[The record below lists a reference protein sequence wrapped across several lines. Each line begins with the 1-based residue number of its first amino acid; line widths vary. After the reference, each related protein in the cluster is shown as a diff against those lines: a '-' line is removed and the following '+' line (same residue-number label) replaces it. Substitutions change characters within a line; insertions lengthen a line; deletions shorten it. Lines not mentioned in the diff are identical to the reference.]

1 MPADPRMMAD
11 VLASSGG
18 AGPAPGGEGMPPVAP
33 PSGAP
38 MQPPQT
44 PEEAMMILEQFGI
57 TPEVAPI
64 VAQALLLVQQSMGGG
79 GGAPPGPP
87 QGPGGPAPVA

>member
-1 MPADPRMMAD
+1 MAADPRMMAD

-18 AGPAPGGEGMPPVAP
+18 TGPAPGGEGMPPVAP

-38 MQPPQT
+38 MAPPQT
-44 PEEAMMILEQFGI
+44 PEEAMAILEQFGI

-64 VAQALLLVQQSMGGG
+64 VAQALLLVQQAMGG

-87 QGPGGPAPVA
+87 QGPGGPAPV